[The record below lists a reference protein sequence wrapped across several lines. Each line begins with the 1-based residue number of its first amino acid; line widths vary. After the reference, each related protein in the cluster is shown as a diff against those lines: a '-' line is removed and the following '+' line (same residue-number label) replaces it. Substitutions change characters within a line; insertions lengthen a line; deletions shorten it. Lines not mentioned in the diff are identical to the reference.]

1 MAIETLLPKK
11 LSPKDSAYAS
21 IKELNEVL
29 SSAEEKNIRNIAL
42 TGPYGSGK
50 SSVIH
55 TLIEDYKAFNYL
67 SISLATLQADNEGKE
82 ECDISD
88 KTEEEIQTLN
98 RKIEYSILQQII
110 YKEKNEKVPN
120 SRFRR
125 IIHIDDERRCGLAL
139 RIVLFLLAFIVL
151 VIPNFAFS
159 ILYRLHIF
167 NDQLEKLFC
176 LFSLGYVL
184 WSLYEIIKYVV
195 RVYANSK
202 LNKFNLKDGEI
213 EVGVDNSIFNKHL
226 DEILYFFQV
235 TNYNVVIIEDL
246 DRFETENIFLKLREL
261 NQLINESEIVGRH
274 IVFLYAIKDDVF
286 QDEARTKFFDYITT
300 IIPVINPSNSK
311 DKLKDALKHLGC
323 EENEIPDEDL
333 SEMAFF
339 IQDMRIL
346 TNIAN
351 EYYQYR
357 QKLYDPQ
364 KKNLNLT
371 KLLGMI
377 VYKNYY
383 PRDFAQLHRRGGLVY
398 KCISSKH
405 LFIDEAIKILEKNKK
420 DLEDTRKLLEAN
432 IHLKENDLR
441 LLFLYEIEKQ
451 IKKPILLI
459 QLKEKTYSLE
469 QISQNEQLFEEL
481 RTQDKVYCK
490 TFILSRQYYAG
501 MYNEQILPFDV
512 NFEAISKKLNFE
524 ERIALVKD
532 GQNIIDK
539 KVRSFQRDKNKI
551 QSLPLNR
558 LIQKYNIGETQ
569 IYKNL
574 ALSPLMDIFIR
585 RGYIDEEYYDYI
597 SYFYPGM
604 ISQADRDLLVSMKQ
618 QIKQNYTYHID
629 KIDNFVTEL
638 KDYMFEH
645 DAILNNELLDYFAS
659 KKNTK
664 WQKQYTLMMMR
675 LEREDAPLDF
685 LSQYY
690 QYGKQQKAVFSNFIA
705 WNKELSWD
713 IIENHPNY
721 EEQELLREAW
731 LRYCNEPI
739 EKQIKWLN
747 NNYSFISSRIEVVG
761 FVQCNKLIPNCKF
774 TSLNALSPKLL
785 DMVVKYSCY
794 EITSSNLIVLISHIN
809 KKDNNSDTL
818 SLTKITETNNTD
830 LIKYAKDNFTEIFS
844 CLSTNNKE
852 ENVDGI
858 IYILNSTA
866 ITQEQKIDYLT
877 GQRCIEDF
885 EQILEENWNIAI
897 QSKVIAP
904 TWQNIDT
911 YVKIGGVTD
920 NYLIKYIEYYHKEL
934 ENTCHE
940 QIENKDALF
949 KLLLGTDRLT
959 IDAFKSISKA
969 YDNVFNGYVNLVKL
983 DRERLTILLY
993 DNKIVF
999 SNENSDILQ
1008 DSEIYA
1014 KYLIHHSKDF
1024 INNLSHDYHLD
1035 VNTALE
1041 LILSDVFTLQ
1051 NKCEL
1056 IKIISD
1062 EVISKSVQLANT
1074 IIGIILA
1081 SKNTIL
1087 VQDKI
1092 KVLIQTATAENL
1104 KVYFAA
1110 LLLSNSTSDKV
1121 ELLALMLLVSLGGK
1135 YKDIA
1140 ERKKRPILAKE
1151 EWNIELLKI
1160 LESIEFI
1167 SSTSEEK
1174 DGIRVYPKRV

>member
-261 NQLINESEIVGRH
+261 NQLINESKIVGRH

-357 QKLYDPQ
+357 QKLYNSQ

-420 DLEDTRKLLEAN
+420 DLEDTRNLYEAN
-432 IHLKENDLR
+432 MHLKENDLR

-451 IKKPILLI
+451 IKQPILLI
-459 QLKEKTYSLE
+459 QLKEKTYSFE

-490 TFILSRQYYAG
+490 TFILSHQYYAG
-501 MYNEQILPFDV
+501 MYKEQILPFDV

-690 QYGKQQKAVFSNFIA
+690 QYGKQQKSVFSNFIA

-731 LRYCNEPI
+731 LRYCGEPT
-739 EKQIKWLN
+739 EKQIEWLN
-747 NNYSFISSRIEVVG
+747 NNYSFISSRIDVIG
-761 FVQCNKLIPNCKF
+761 LAQCNKLIPNCKF
-774 TSLNALSPKLL
+774 TSLDALSYDLL
-785 DMVVKYSCY
+785 DTVIKYSCY
-794 EITSSNLIVLISHIN
+794 EITCSNLTMILNHIN
-809 KKDNNSDTL
+809 NNNDTL
-818 SLTKITETNNTD
+818 SLTQIFETNNTY
-830 LIKYAKDNFTEIFS
+830 LIKYAQDNFAEIFS
-844 CLSTNNKE
+844 CLSTNNKDE
-852 ENVDGI
+852 DIDSI

-866 ITQEQKIDYLT
+866 ITPEQKIDYLT
-877 GQRCIEDF
+877 GQQCIENF

-897 QSKVIAP
+897 QSMVIAP
-904 TWQNIDT
+904 TWQNISV
-911 YVKIGGVTD
+911 YVKIKGFVD
-920 NYLIKYIEYYHKEL
+920 NYLIAYIEHYHKEL
-934 ENTCHE
+934 ENICDE
-940 QIENKDALF
+940 QIENKNVLF
-949 KLLLGTDRLT
+949 KLLLGTNKLN
-959 IDAFKSISKA
+959 IDSFKSISKA
-969 YDNVFNGYVNLVKL
+969 YNDTFNGYKNLNKVDK
-983 DRERLTILLY
+983 ERLTILLY
-993 DNKIVF
+993 DNKIEF
-999 SNENSDILQ
+999 SDANSEILQ
-1008 DSEIYA
+1008 GLEIYA
-1014 KYLIHHSKDF
+1014 KYLIHYSKDF
-1024 INNLSHDYHLD
+1024 INNLAHEYHLD
-1035 VNTALE
+1035 VDTALE
-1041 LILSDVFTLQ
+1041 LMLSDVFTLQ
-1051 NKCEL
+1051 DKCEI

-1062 EVISKSVQLANT
+1062 EVISKSTKLAEA
-1074 IIGIILA
+1074 IIYVILA
-1081 SKNTIL
+1081 SKNAI
-1087 VQDKI
+1087 VAKDKI
-1092 KVLIQTATAENL
+1092 KVLMETASAENL
-1104 KVYFAA
+1104 KVCFTV
-1110 LLLSNSTSDKV
+1110 LLLSNSSSKDV
-1121 ELLALMLLVSLGGK
+1121 RLLALLLLESLGGR

-1140 ERKKRPILAKE
+1140 ECKKRPLLAKND
-1151 EWNIELLKI
+1151 WNIELLKT
-1160 LESIEFI
+1160 LESIDFI

-1174 DGIRVYPKRV
+1174 DGIRVYPKRI